1 MGPPDSEEV
10 KLDFAVPTYQGTSPT
25 ESGFVEPGAPGSVGR
40 RSAIELPGPC
50 LSFYP
55 RALPSDLSSFILKAQ
70 SDAFGHVSEL
80 HMEGLSSRKRRTL
93 VGLSKTMCVCH
104 CFYSFASG

>member
-25 ESGFVEPGAPGSVGR
+25 DSGFVEPGAPGSVGR
-40 RSAIELPGPC
+40 PSAIELPGPC

-55 RALPSDLSSFILKAQ
+55 RALPSDLS
-70 SDAFGHVSEL
+70 DAFGHVSEL
-80 HMEGLSSRKRRTL
+80 HIGEPIKPETAHTSGSQQNDVRMPWFLFFCKWLMEEI
-93 VGLSKTMCVCH
+93 CQ
-104 CFYSFASG
+104 